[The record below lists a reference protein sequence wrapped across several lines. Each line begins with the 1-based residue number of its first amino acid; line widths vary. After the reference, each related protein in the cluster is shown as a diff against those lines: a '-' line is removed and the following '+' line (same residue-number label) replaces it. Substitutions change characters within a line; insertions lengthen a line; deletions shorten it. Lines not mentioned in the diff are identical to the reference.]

1 VAKSYSGRLQI
12 ASPDTAARVNSQH
25 ERRSESTLVRGTL
38 DFCYRRPAF
47 VDWIPLSIVLL
58 LGIGFGTILVL
69 NLANAIVQTA
79 TPDHLRGRVMGAY
92 TWIFFGFM
100 PLGALWT
107 GTAAEH
113 LGEPDAIIINAL
125 LAMAI
130 SLVVFF
136 FIPRLR
142 QQ

>member
-1 VAKSYSGRLQI
+1 M
-12 ASPDTAARVNSQH
+12 
-25 ERRSESTLVRGTL
+25 
-38 DFCYRRPAF
+38 DFCCRRAAF
-47 VDWIPLSIVLL
+47 PDWLPLSVALL

-79 TPDHLRGRVMGAY
+79 MPDHLRGRVMGAY
-92 TWIFFGFM
+92 IWIFFGFM

-125 LAMAI
+125 LAMVV
-130 SLVVFF
+130 SLVVFL